1 MKVNIEVEEEDIS
14 QLSNVKN
21 LMLFDIH
28 GNRFYVVRSLEYEM
42 VEREK
47 TEKRF
52 LFSNKIVKVKQWI
65 ITEIEIRSY
74 SYDGLFWGSYTDEVV
89 IDRIISMRD
98 FYKMRDDFNKYIK
111 NPLEAV
117 GVVFPKKDTESK

>member
-1 MKVNIEVEEEDIS
+1 MKVNIEVEEKDIS

-21 LMLFDIH
+21 LMLFDRH
-28 GNRFYVVRSLEYEM
+28 ENRFYVVKSLEYEI

-47 TEKRF
+47 
-52 LFSNKIVKVKQWI
+52 I
-65 ITEIEIRSY
+65 
-74 SYDGLFWGSYTDEVV
+74 
-89 IDRIISMRD
+89 
-98 FYKMRDDFNKYIK
+98 RDDFNKYIK